1 MISTGHRPPSRM
13 VPHRTIPSYS
23 TVCHPSSRLTRT
35 MLPSDRRWG
44 WGGWTPLLC
53 VEVWLCVMVESSS
66 AKEED
71 GDFRHKKANE
81 EVIYICLRDSSLYP
95 LP

>member
-1 MISTGHRPPSRM
+1 M
-13 VPHRTIPSYS
+13 
-23 TVCHPSSRLTRT
+23 
-35 MLPSDRRWG
+35 
-44 WGGWTPLLC
+44 
-53 VEVWLCVMVESSS
+53 MVESSS